1 MIKSGRH
8 FVWKDSIYEVKNE
21 LEAAGSKLEEGDCI
35 FLNNGDSFYY
45 NGKSF
50 VHISNLQALEMELS
64 WKDL

>member
-1 MIKSGRH
+1 MKAGRH
-8 FVWKDSIYEVKNE
+8 FSWKDSIYQVINE
-21 LEAAGSKLEEGDCI
+21 LKEEGGKLEEGDCI

-50 VHISNLQALEMELS
+50 VHISNIQTIERELS